1 MAKKENKQRTNSEK
15 GGRANSLANLKGKTF
30 RDKPERINK
39 NGRPPKLIHHIT
51 AELKE
56 KGYEPVT
63 ESQIIDAYNALLQLP
78 ESEVRAIDDD
88 KSKPFFLRLV
98 ARWMQSARGMEMLD
112 RIMDRSF
119 GKVLQRQAIDTTIKQ
134 EAIPVTSTED
144 RAKLLADIQ
153 AQLRA
158 IDDEK
163 TNETE

>member
-63 ESQIIDAYNALLQLP
+63 ESQIIDAYTALMQLP
-78 ESEVRAIDDD
+78 EAEVKAMESDNSR
-88 KSKPFFLRLV
+88 PFFLRLV
-98 ARWMQSARGMEMLD
+98 AKWLQSPKGMEMLD

-119 GKVLQRQAIDTTIKQ
+119 GKVMFRQSLEAVIKSEQPLFGPTEPGETTG
-134 EAIPVTSTED
+134 E
-144 RAKLLADIQ
+144 
-153 AQLRA
+153 
-158 IDDEK
+158 
-163 TNETE
+163 